1 MADSQKII
9 KSSCNIGGD
18 ELKILNL
25 LTPEEHEFITSKMV
39 DVKYKKGEVVFKQ
52 GSFANNLIIL
62 HEGLMKTYIE
72 GNDQRLVLQIFS
84 PVMMV
89 GLSALVESNPMR
101 FFSAQVYVDSRL
113 SLIEI
118 SAIRQLMNSNAQF
131 SSMLVALVAEQLIIT
146 SGRFYC
152 LTMKQTYG
160 RMADVL
166 LCLSNR
172 IYKSRKFPLQLS
184 RKDFAELTNM
194 TIESVSRII
203 TKFKNDGLIA
213 MDNDTVEI
221 LDAPKLELI
230 SFKG

>member
-25 LTPEEHEFITSKMV
+25 LSPEEHEFITSKMV

-89 GLSALVESNPMR
+89 GLSALVENNPMR

-118 SAIRQLMNSNAQF
+118 SAIRHVMNSNPLF
-131 SSMLVALVAEQLIIT
+131 SSNLVSLVAEQLIIT

-166 LCLSNR
+166 LCLANR
-172 IYKSRKFPLQLS
+172 IYKSQRFPLQLS

-221 LDAPKLELI
+221 LNAPKLEMI
-230 SFKG
+230 SYKG